1 MQEKVEGWNVSKVT
15 ICFSGETPGD
25 TDHPLDGDNRGDFR
39 SHREEVVVHSGIGD
53 FHRRLL
59 SGVDVTPTRASDI
72 LTVNR
77 DNKIEILLAI
87 SIKDRKYRTDR
98 MAALIVAD
106 IIPK

>member
-1 MQEKVEGWNVSKVT
+1 M
-15 ICFSGETPGD
+15 
-25 TDHPLDGDNRGDFR
+25 DN
-39 SHREEVVVHSGIGD
+39 
-53 FHRRLL
+53 FHRPLVA
-59 SGVDVTPTRASDI
+59 GVAVTVKRASDI

-87 SIKDRKYRTDR
+87 SIKDRKYRADR